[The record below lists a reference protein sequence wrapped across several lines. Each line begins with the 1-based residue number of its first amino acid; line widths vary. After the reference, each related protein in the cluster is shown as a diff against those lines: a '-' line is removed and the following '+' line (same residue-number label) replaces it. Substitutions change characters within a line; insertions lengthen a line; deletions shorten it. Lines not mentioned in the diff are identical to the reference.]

1 MRKKFFGVVLA
12 IFPTFVH
19 AEAVNYKDVFRV
31 DSHRI
36 GEVVVRY
43 IKLFSEPCLTI
54 QALSQKPEW
63 QVVSAKK
70 ICSFEGKSFKDE
82 VADAQFEDIYFSE
95 DGVHFT
101 LSITPLRLAAEQRR
115 ACVVPVEQGVVG
127 ELVCAGPT

>member
-1 MRKKFFGVVLA
+1 MRKNFFGVMLA
-12 IFPTFVH
+12 IFPVFVQ
-19 AEAVNYKDVFRV
+19 AETVNYKDVFKV

-36 GEVVVRY
+36 GKVVVRY

-63 QVVSAKK
+63 QVVSAKQ
-70 ICSFEGKSFKDE
+70 ICSFEGKSFEDE
-82 VADAQFEDIYFSE
+82 VADAQFENIYFAE

-101 LSITPLRLAAEQRR
+101 LSITPLQLAPEQRR
-115 ACVVPVEQGVVG
+115 ACVVPVEQGVIG